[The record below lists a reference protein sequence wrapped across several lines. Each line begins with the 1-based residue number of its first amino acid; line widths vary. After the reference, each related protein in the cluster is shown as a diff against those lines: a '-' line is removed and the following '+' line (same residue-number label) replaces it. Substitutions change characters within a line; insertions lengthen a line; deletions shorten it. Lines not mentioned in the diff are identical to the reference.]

1 MRQSIINISF
11 QAGFTM
17 ILKHWVDT
25 DCGIDERAVAKIIR
39 NSMPSI
45 LTDGETD
52 GRSRQNT

>member
-1 MRQSIINISF
+1 
-11 QAGFTM
+11 M